1 MRLRWCVP
9 HRPLI
14 AAVLAGSLALGGA
27 APSLAALSDLWPF
40 HKATPAPVP
49 DALPYTATLTVNG
62 GDSKLQKT
70 LTRVSDLVAQQKNLP
85 SGLTGLL
92 ARARQDVANLTAALY
107 EDARYAAEI
116 TILIDGRP
124 LDSVGPFDTIAANPV
139 PVTIRV
145 TVGPLFVFGRI
156 GTPIPPGVDLA
167 KFGLVAGKPASSAVI
182 INTEAAIADAWRR
195 SGHPLVAVLPRDT
208 IADHRTDTLDV
219 TLHINPGPLA
229 NFGRVTVSGAKEVKE
244 TLIVGRAGIDA
255 GTIYSS
261 DTTKRAENRLRDL
274 GVFNSVRVT
283 TADHLDPDGTVPI
296 TILVSE
302 SPKHVIGGSVT
313 YSNTEGLGVSTY
325 WRNRNLFGG
334 AEQLELD
341 AGVSR
346 LLEGT
351 FDPDYRFAV
360 MFKKPAVFD
369 PLTDFTLN
377 TQVYR
382 TTTDTYRVT
391 AVDADAGLGHI
402 FSDAL
407 TGSADFDLTRSAT
420 TTYATNVTEQHLI
433 ATLTGKLDWD
443 TRDNKFD
450 PNSGF
455 RSEVS
460 AAPAY
465 DFLQHQAYATFHGDF
480 AAYKSLGPEDRF
492 VLAGRVAADVLTA
505 GDITTIAA
513 DRRIYAGGAGS
524 VRGYAYQSLGPTDS
538 TGAVIGGRSAL
549 TVSGELRYRINDQWG
564 AVAFV
569 DAGNAFASILP
580 SFNDIRVGAGLGLRY
595 QTPIGPVRLDVAVP
609 LNRRPGDPS
618 FALYVGLGQAF

>member
-1 MRLRWCVP
+1 M
-9 HRPLI
+9 
-14 AAVLAGSLALGGA
+14 ALAGA

-40 HKATPAPVP
+40 HKAAPAPVP

-62 GDSKLQKT
+62 GDAKLQKT
-70 LTRVSDLVAQQKNLP
+70 LSKVSDLVSQQKNLP

-92 ARARQDVANLTAALY
+92 ARARQDLANLTAALY

-124 LDSVGPFDTIAANPV
+124 LDSVGPFDTIAASPV
-139 PVTIRV
+139 PVSIRV
-145 TVGPLFVFGRI
+145 TVGPQFVFGRI
-156 GTPIPPGVDLA
+156 GLPTLPPGVDLA
-167 KFGLVAGKPASSAVI
+167 KLGLVSGKPASSAII
-182 INTEAAIADAWRR
+182 INTEAAIADGWRR
-195 SGHPLVAVLPRDT
+195 NGHPLVAVQPRDT
-208 IADHRTDTLDV
+208 VADHRTDMLDV
-219 TLHINPGPLA
+219 TLHIDPGPLA
-229 NFGRVTVSGAKEVKE
+229 NFGRVTVSGAKDVKE
-244 TLIVGRAGIDA
+244 TLIVGRAGIDT
-255 GTIYSS
+255 GTVYSS

-274 GVFNSVRVT
+274 GVFDSVRVA
-283 TADHLDPDGTVPI
+283 TADHLDADGTVPI
-296 TILVSE
+296 TITVSE
-302 SPKHVIGGSVT
+302 RPKHVIGGSVS

-341 AGVSR
+341 GGVSQ
-346 LLEGT
+346 LLAGT

-360 MFKKPAVFD
+360 MFRKPAVFD

-391 AVDADAGLGHI
+391 AAETDAGLGHI
-402 FSDAL
+402 FSDTL
-407 TGSADFDLTRSAT
+407 TGSADIDLTRSST
-420 TTYATNVTEQHLI
+420 TTFATNVTEQHLI

-450 PNSGF
+450 PNNGF
-455 RSEVS
+455 RSEIS

-524 VRGYAYQSLGPTDS
+524 VRGYPYQSLGPTDS
-538 TGAVIGGRSAL
+538 TGAVIGGRSAV
-549 TVSGELRYRINDQWG
+549 TVSGELRYRINDQFG
-564 AVAFV
+564 AVAFI

-580 SFNDIRVGAGLGLRY
+580 SFSDIRVGAGVGLRY
-595 QTPIGPVRLDVAVP
+595 LTPIGPVRFDVAVP
-609 LNRRPGDPS
+609 LNRRPGDPN